1 MSDTNT
7 TLPSGVKPSDYFEM
21 LDNIRESGVMNM
33 FAAPRWMEENC
44 DLSRADARAVFM
56 AWTEQFGGAA

>member
-1 MSDTNT
+1 ME
-7 TLPSGVKPSDYFEM
+7 TLASGVVPSDYFEM

-44 DLSRADARAVFM
+44 NLSRADARAVFT
-56 AWTEQFGGAA
+56 AWTKQFNKEA